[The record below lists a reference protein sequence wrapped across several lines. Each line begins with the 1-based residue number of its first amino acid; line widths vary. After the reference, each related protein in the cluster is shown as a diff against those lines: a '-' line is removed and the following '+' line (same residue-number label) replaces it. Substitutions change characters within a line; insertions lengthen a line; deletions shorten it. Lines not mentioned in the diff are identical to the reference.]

1 MCEKK
6 NLKIKITRKEELQK
20 IIDDAENE
28 ILSLEIPIEIE
39 EIEETIKSAADYEYW
54 RGHSRFWINLFT
66 GKLLPSNGRCG
77 KTDYWVLLSHC
88 EMDSSKERN
97 LRIVRCWQQKPIIER
112 GEVTHFRKVNEMEK
126 RYTYDWQ
133 VIEWI
138 IL

>member
-39 EIEETIKSAADYEYW
+39 EIEETIKSASDYEYW
-54 RGHSRFWINLFT
+54 RGKSSVLVEIST
-66 GKLLPSNGRCG
+66 GKIYPVKFDFRVPGRHEFGLCH
-77 KTDYWVLLSHC
+77 T
-88 EMDSSKERN
+88 EMESSKEMN
-97 LRIVRCWQQKPIIER
+97 LRVVKFWEQKPIREH
-112 GEVTHFRKVNEMEK
+112 GEVTHFRKVNEVEK

-133 VIEWI
+133 VIE
-138 IL
+138 